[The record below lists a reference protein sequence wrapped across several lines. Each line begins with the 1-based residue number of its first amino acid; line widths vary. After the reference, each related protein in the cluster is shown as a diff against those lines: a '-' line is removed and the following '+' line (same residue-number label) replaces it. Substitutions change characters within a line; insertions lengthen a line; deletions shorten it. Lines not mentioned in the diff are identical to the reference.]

1 MVKKLLPPLHE
12 ANQVPNLSSSGEW
25 KVEDYNFLAQ
35 LANGLKI
42 PKSDNIHT
50 DLNSVPDVWARLLIV
65 RNGLL
70 NEIKSTINEW
80 RGTLA
85 LVGLAPYYS
94 HVYKLSSKIINLNE
108 LKNNP
113 FSVAAQDQND
123 YRDFAKILVDVLP
136 PDTVVQGQ
144 DWSTLGL
151 LEFNNDPI
159 AVFNPYTILGASKD
173 YTGVKNL
180 QNLPWYKDGYLQD
193 PCKCKDITSEH
204 YAILG
209 HYLENLINSISG
221 VTAQNTQ
228 VLNAVMLQL
237 KNFKNDCQSLAST
250 SRVSGYSRQN
260 LNLNLPPQP
269 IYDRVIHVFI
279 GETGGKDSFDLGLMP
294 RQEFAN
300 EIKGAIFAD
309 FKISQSTGKSLSEL
323 IVWDNYSLNSIKQQ
337 PELHNTIRMSCAD
350 KGYLYLQPEDI
361 FTDKLCIF
369 PSDVSP
375 LKEHGKINNYQY
387 AYPIKSNFMLFYDPT
402 KIVNNFS
409 LVEDGENYKASIILE
424 LVGGNGNTI
433 RYNLEKIYKAKD
445 IVKNRTVPNA
455 LSSWPDF
462 VTDSWDQY
470 YLFYDGNNQV
480 NVVPNNIFAVSDI
493 RNELQNLN
501 GVNKIKFCKDLGE
514 GDVTI
519 GIDVPIQDSF
529 TVTELK
535 VLKSSPEAV
544 LCSVV
549 TQQKNFDVGLII
561 FPKPKKVNENS
572 NQWAIGIDFGTSNSC
587 VYFKENEND
596 PKVLNFD
603 GRINIPYI
611 PGNTQDDLDEIVQA
625 HKEFVPAQ
633 KVDIPFMTILRE
645 RVNKETTLENYP
657 FRSNFI
663 YYVDQVLF
671 AIQDLP
677 DSQRPLKFNLKW
689 SQAEQDRVK
698 VQYFLTQVVLQAAVE
713 AAAKGIRKENLSFN
727 FSYPEAFSNDQYRA
741 FKSISKRS
749 INIAFSNEEGINSAA
764 KYRPESL
771 SSALYFASGQ
781 KTSFTENVVTI
792 DIGGGTSDVSIWQNL
807 NLIWRNSLQLA
818 GRDVLIKFL
827 SNNLPLVQEIS
838 GNDELLQS
846 TFDDLETIKD
856 DEEKIR
862 NGIELLVNSPEFSK
876 AFSSRFE
883 IVSGSDTGKKLRD
896 VSEIALS
903 GILYYI
909 SNVINH
915 LVEAGNFDKSLSS
928 GLKICLGGKASSLY
942 KIIFQDEEEQAGIAK
957 LVQKATKGVFKSI
970 SFEFTKFPKHEVSHG
985 LLVNTEGA
993 TDLNVKEKSNEVVLG
1008 EQITI
1013 GSKSSSLLSQ
1023 LDPAEKSWR
1032 ISKLSE
1038 LENYLELLQ
1047 ASCKIKP
1054 NVTAKFKNDM
1064 IGSMNAELVNT
1075 KARLQKLLE
1084 DSKAGGGEVSI
1095 DELMKNS
1102 AVTEP
1107 LFIISIKELI
1117 YKIIESKIKI

>member
-42 PKSDNIHT
+42 PRSDDLHT
-50 DLNSVPDVWARLLIV
+50 DINSVPDVWARLLII

-70 NEIKSTINEW
+70 NEISSTINEW

-85 LVGLAPYYS
+85 LIALAPYYS
-94 HVYKLSSKIINLNE
+94 HIYKLSSKIINLND

-113 FSVAAQDQND
+113 YQTSGGQDE
-123 YRDFAKILVDVLP
+123 YRDFAKILFDVLP
-136 PDTVVQGQ
+136 PDTMVQGQ
-144 DWSTLGL
+144 DWSTLAL

-173 YTGVKNL
+173 YTGVKNI
-180 QNLPWYKDGYLQD
+180 QKLPWYLDGYLQD
-193 PCKCKDITSEH
+193 PCKCNDITNEH
-204 YAILG
+204 FSILA

-221 VTAQNTQ
+221 VTANNAN

-237 KNFKNDCQSLAST
+237 KNFKNDCETLGAAT
-250 SRVSGYSRQN
+250 RVTGYTRQN

-269 IYDRVIHVFI
+269 VYDRVIDVFI
-279 GETGGKDSFDLGLMP
+279 GETGGKDSFDLGLKP
-294 RQEFAN
+294 RAEFADQ
-300 EIKGAIFAD
+300 IKGAIFAD
-309 FKISQSTGKSLSEL
+309 FKISQSTGRSLSEL
-323 IVWDNYSLNSIKQQ
+323 IVWENYSLNSIKQQ
-337 PELHNTIRMSCAD
+337 PELHKTIELSCSD

-361 FTDKLCIF
+361 FTEKLCIF
-369 PSDVSP
+369 PSDVSN
-375 LKEHGKINNYQY
+375 LKEHQKLNNYQY
-387 AYPIKSNFMLFYDPT
+387 AYPIKSNLLLFYEPS
-402 KIVNNFS
+402 KIINSFS
-409 LVEDGENYKASIILE
+409 LNEDGENYKASIILDLISE
-424 LVGGNGNTI
+424 SGNSI
-433 RYNLEKIYKAKD
+433 RYNLEKTYKAKD
-445 IVKNRTVPNA
+445 IVKNRTIPNA
-455 LSSWPDF
+455 FSSWPDF
-462 VTDSWDQY
+462 VNDSWDQY

-480 NVVPNNIFAVSDI
+480 NIVPHNVFAVSDVKDGI
-493 RNELQNLN
+493 KKLN
-501 GVNKIKFCKDLGE
+501 GSDKIKFCKNLSSNE
-514 GDVTI
+514 TQI
-519 GIDVPIQDSF
+519 GINVPIQNSSI
-529 TVTELK
+529 VTELK

-544 LCSVV
+544 YCSVS
-549 TQQKNFDVGLII
+549 TQQKNLDVGLVI

-572 NQWAIGIDFGTSNSC
+572 NQWSIGIDFGTSNSC
-587 VYFKENEND
+587 IYFKENENE
-596 PKVLNFD
+596 PKVLNFEE
-603 GRINIPYI
+603 RINIPYL
-611 PGNTQDDLDEIVQA
+611 PGNTQDDIDEIVQA

-645 RVNKETTLENYP
+645 RVNRESTLENYP

-677 DSQRPLKFNLKW
+677 DNQRPLRFNLKW

-698 VQYFLTQVVLQAAVE
+698 VQYFLSQVVLQAAVE
-713 AAAKGIRKENLSFN
+713 AAAKGIRKENLNFN

-749 INIAFSNEEGINSAA
+749 INIAFSDEEKVNSTA

-771 SSALYFASGQ
+771 SSALYFAQGQ

-792 DIGGGTSDVSIWQNL
+792 DIGGGTSDISIWQNL
-807 NLIWRNSLQLA
+807 NLIWRNSFQLA
-818 GRDVLIKFL
+818 GRDVLIKYL
-827 SNNLPLVQEIS
+827 SSNLPLVKEIS

-856 DEEKIR
+856 DPEKIR

-909 SNVINH
+909 ANVINF
-915 LVEAGNFDKSLSS
+915 LVDTGHFNKSLSS

-942 KIIFQDEEEQAGIAK
+942 KIIFQDEEEQAGISK
-957 LVQKATKGVFKSI
+957 LMQKATKGIFKSI
-970 SFEFTKFPKHEVSHG
+970 AFEFTQFPKHEVSYG

-1008 EQITI
+1008 EQVTI
-1013 GSKSSSLLSQ
+1013 GKNSSSLLSQ
-1023 LDPAEKSWR
+1023 LDPNEKTWR
-1032 ISKLSE
+1032 ISKLTE

-1047 ASCKIKP
+1047 SSCKIKP
-1054 NVTAKFKNDM
+1054 NITAKFKNDM

-1075 KARLQKLLE
+1075 KARMQKLIE
-1084 DSKAGGGEVSI
+1084 DSTAGGGEI
-1095 DELMKNS
+1095 TKDELMKNS

-1107 LFIISIKELI
+1107 LFIISLKEMI
-1117 YKIIESKIKI
+1117 YKIIDKKIKI